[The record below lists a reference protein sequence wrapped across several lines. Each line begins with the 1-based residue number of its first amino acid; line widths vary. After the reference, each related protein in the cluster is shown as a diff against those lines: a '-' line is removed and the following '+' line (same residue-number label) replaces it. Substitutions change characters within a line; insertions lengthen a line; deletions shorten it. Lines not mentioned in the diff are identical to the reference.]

1 MMTIRE
7 YLQMVLNTEGFEAYE
22 EAEEALIEAYEADD
36 ETVFEAECE
45 ARGIDTTDVD
55 EVNAWVWDWCD

>member
-45 ARGIDTTDVD
+45 ARGIDTTDVG